1 MATDL
6 SQFTVPNDRFDVAQ
20 DNAAKLD
27 SIVNGPSAVVTT
39 RTGKGIQSI
48 DRIIESIAAVTDR
61 GAWVTA
67 TSYQVK
73 DLVTDSG
80 IFYIAVTAHT
90 SGATFAGDIANWR
103 VYQGVIESQGDLRYG
118 TLFATVA
125 DMTAI
130 NPLSIDAGIVNII
143 IGMTLTVQGLDSP
156 GDGEGGEFLATAA
169 QTADGNRVVTLGNG
183 LSAARIPAKITDFVY
198 RKSVVD
204 EFPLEFI
211 GYATALAT
219 SPGATFLFPQ
229 GFSYDDAGNTFIKYA
244 PDQSPV
250 FSIIV
255 VYDST
260 GTQTSWFGVA
270 TGGESAVVRNEGA
283 SRFLYNRSGSALF
296 KYDITT
302 LPTTADIVIGSD
314 VGITAVGLQYSFGDE
329 KWIIEQDFADLGVEN
344 SRTKWNIYDE
354 DFNKTGEFFVSKS
367 IVGFQDSSN
376 TTFPFIPKT
385 QGVLLKDGDVLFGLG
400 GSYIPA
406 LDGATSDAVSDFG
419 VARCSYEGSLIKY
432 GAVQADSF
440 LTSLSD
446 AGFTIERTESEGLA
460 AHPDGSLRHL
470 FISLRPGNV
479 NAPTDGII
487 IFKEDDASGV
497 DYTDIAS
504 TYVPFDLK
512 RLSLGIYPRGVD
524 GGIYNPFTGV
534 EFTALSDLLDFMV
547 DMQIPSVSWYSSAVT
562 LTAITGIDSIP
573 TASLVTVKNANNE
586 TVIITVGS
594 TSVDEGF
601 ITYFASKS
609 GTWSATT
616 TSIGVDYLRYGNRS
630 GGATA
635 GRLLKKH
642 IDAGLEILS
651 LQQLSTGGGNLLQ
664 IGGSSS
670 YRCPTRTRI
679 FTAVTTT
686 EVTGVL
692 TLEVKPGEVTPGVAN
707 SILCGS
713 ASLPWSGGNT
723 QVAFTVTSDERT
735 KSDLQSLD
743 NIEKVVALELK
754 AALKTYRLNT
764 SIEEKGDAARTHTG
778 IGAQTVKAIFES
790 HGLDAHKYGLFCY
803 DEWDE
808 ELEIV
813 DEKSGD
819 VVQFY
824 KAAGEQ
830 YSIRYE
836 ELLCFIIAAM

>member
-1 MATDL
+1 MA
-6 SQFTVPNDRFDVAQ
+6 SRFIMPTADV
-20 DNAAKLD
+20 
-27 SIVNGPSAVVTT
+27 G
-39 RTGKGIQSI
+39 
-48 DRIIESIAAVTDR
+48 
-61 GAWVTA
+61 
-67 TSYQVK
+67 
-73 DLVTDSG
+73 SG
-80 IFYIAVTAHT
+80 ITP
-90 SGATFAGDIANWR
+90 SDGATLTFT
-103 VYQGVIESQGDLRYG
+103 ETG
-118 TLFATVA
+118 TDTPKDTFTTEAATVA
-125 DMTAI
+125 SSNPVVADASGVFSDIFLVGEYRVRLKDKNGVQTGFGVADPVKETIGVGDSSNDKRYGPIFATLSAATAVS
-130 NPLSIDAGIVNII
+130 PVSIDGNIVIPV

-156 GDGEGGEFLATAA
+156 GDGEGDDFLVTAA
-169 QTADGNRVVTLGNG
+169 QTADGNRVVTLDNG
-183 LSAARIPAKITDFVY
+183 LSAVRMPAKITDFVY

-219 SPGATFLFPQ
+219 SPSATFLFPQ
-229 GFSYDDAGNTFIKYA
+229 GFDYDDAGNTFIKYA

-255 VYDST
+255 VYDVN
-260 GTQTSWFGVA
+260 GVQTSWFGVA
-270 TGGESAVVRNEGA
+270 TGGESAVVRNEGS

-329 KWIIEQDFADLGVEN
+329 KWIIEQDFADVGVEN

-367 IVGFQDSSN
+367 IVGFQTSAN
-376 TTFPFIPKT
+376 ANFPNIPKS
-385 QGVLLKDGDVLFGLG
+385 QSVLLKDGDVLFGTG

-406 LDGATSDAVSDFG
+406 IDGATSDAVSDVG

-432 GAVQADSF
+432 GALQADSF
-440 LTSLSD
+440 LTALSTE
-446 AGFTIERTESEGLA
+446 GFTIERTESEGLA
-460 AHPDGSLRHL
+460 AHPNGSLRSL
-470 FISLRPGNV
+470 FVSLRIGN
-479 NAPTDGII
+479 AAATTDGIL
-487 IFKEDDASGV
+487 IFKEDDTAGT
-497 DYTDIAS
+497 DYSDIAS

-512 RLSLGIYPRGVD
+512 RLSLGVFPRGVD
-524 GGIYNPFTGV
+524 GGIFNPLTGV
-534 EFTALSDLLDFMV
+534 EFTALADLLDFVV
-547 DMQIPSVSWYSSAVT
+547 DMQLPSVRWYSSAVT
-562 LTAITGIDSIP
+562 LTTITGIDSIP
-573 TASLVTVKNANNE
+573 TASLVTVKNANNQ
-586 TVIITVGS
+586 TVFITVGS

-609 GTWSATT
+609 GTWSAQTT
-616 TSIGVDYLRYGNRS
+616 TIGVDYVRWGNRS
-630 GGATA
+630 GAGTA

-642 IDAGLEILS
+642 VDDGLEILS

-679 FTAVTTT
+679 FTATTTT

-692 TLEVKPGEVTPGVAN
+692 TLEIKPGEVTPGVAN

-743 NIEKVVALELK
+743 NIEKAVALELK

-764 SIEEKGDAARTHTG
+764 SIEQKGDAARTHTG

-813 DEKSGD
+813 DEEGD
-819 VVQFY
+819 VIQLY
-824 KAAGEQ
+824 KAAGQQ

-836 ELLCFIIAAM
+836 ELHSFIIAAM